1 MSDTTIIIIKVVL
14 VILCLGWPVYIIQ
27 DGNRKIR
34 DVLEK
39 KNARNIVVDFL
50 SLGTPFGMNG
60 STLFYDVRY
69 EDEAG
74 KVCITKCKK
83 YWWDATIYW
92 IDE

>member
-1 MSDTTIIIIKVVL
+1 MSDITIIMLKIAL
-14 VILCLGWPVYIIQ
+14 VILFLGWPVYIIQ

-34 DVLEK
+34 DILKK
-39 KNARNIVVDFL
+39 KNAKNIVVDVL
-50 SLGTPFGMNG
+50 SLGVPFGVNR

-74 KVCITKCKK
+74 KVCMTKCKK